1 MRSPVKRTCSL
12 GIFISGPVNPF
23 TIRDYRRADSY
34 GLWRQRDGYR
44 IRSISTSYRIKRSA
58 ISLRGDHQRRR
69 DCREHKTNHFILFF
83 LVRTAIYFA
92 QGRRVIDRRSSRSR
106 DRTRQQIY
114 GLYNPPDRWFPAPG
128 HSPFHLQRPFC
139 GKPLSRT
146 SPPSPTIDAFSSL
159 LSSDAIAPKGTGF
172 PQAALTSSGHGG
184 QWRFYTLL

>member
-58 ISLRGDHQRRR
+58 ISLRVTISVAAIAAIAANI
-69 DCREHKTNHFILFF
+69 KTNHFILFF

-128 HSPFHLQRPFC
+128 HSPI
-139 GKPLSRT
+139 
-146 SPPSPTIDAFSSL
+146 SPAASL
-159 LSSDAIAPKGTGF
+159 FAVNRSAELLRRHR
-172 PQAALTSSGHGG
+172 QLT
-184 QWRFYTLL
+184 RFLHF